1 MRASFSVDE
10 KEGSV
15 FALLSERSRRL
26 SPAVALPPSSRRRP
40 WTSPRGTICPSCR
53 RERRERVTK
62 HLEAVSKEQ
71 ERDQFWPEAASSPC
85 YHASSS
91 SSSPLSSLATP
102 KTNTQR
108 SRARTSAGS
117 SGASPGPSTA
127 SPTPRRTRRR
137 LSSGESVLKGFEFS
151 LLSLS
156 LSRVFFAFF
165 PSACSHPP
173 FRLSLFLSIS
183 KTKPKGGGHPLRLPP
198 QPEEVHPW

>member
-1 MRASFSVDE
+1 MRARAEPVE
-10 KEGSV
+10 KAQGNNRTPTAARCCPL
-15 FALLSERSRRL
+15 FLSSSRSPNLFFLYSHLSL
-26 SPAVALPPSSRRRP
+26 SP
-40 WTSPRGTICPSCR
+40 T
-53 RERRERVTK
+53 
-62 HLEAVSKEQ
+62 
-71 ERDQFWPEAASSPC
+71 
-85 YHASSS
+85 
-91 SSSPLSSLATP
+91 LSSLATP

>member
-15 FALLSERSRRL
+15 FALLYERSRRL

-85 YHASSS
+85 YHACLFLFFLSSFFPLTFTVFFLYFL
-91 SSSPLSSLATP
+91 SSPLHIP
-102 KTNTQR
+102 KTVDL
-108 SRARTSAGS
+108 AR
-117 SGASPGPSTA
+117 
-127 SPTPRRTRRR
+127 
-137 LSSGESVLKGFEFS
+137 GEKIF
-151 LLSLS
+151 
-156 LSRVFFAFF
+156 
-165 PSACSHPP
+165 
-173 FRLSLFLSIS
+173 
-183 KTKPKGGGHPLRLPP
+183 KTKCAQCHVAEKGGGHKQVSEKRRKLDWVFLFLRPRLLSFFLPLPLFLSSLFFVSRAPLFLARVD
-198 QPEEVHPW
+198 QAGCGL